1 MTYGRAKV
9 AAGVYRQAQVG
20 GNPVAVVVSLL
31 DAALAALMRAEEARR
46 GLRLDTEL
54 AELDRVSRIM
64 LGLNGALD
72 RSRTWPL
79 LARLER
85 FYLTISFHALAL
97 PRKKD
102 PIEAHQHLARQVRG
116 MRDAW
121 AQVARQGV
129 PAGGPASTR
138 DTNVIL

>member
-1 MTYGRAKV
+1 MNQGTARV
-9 AAGVYRQAQVG
+9 AAGAYRQAQIG
-20 GNPVAVVVSLL
+20 GNPVSMIVSLL
-31 DAALAALMRAEEARR
+31 DAALGALMRAEEARR
-46 GLRLDTEL
+46 DCRLDSEL
-54 AELDRVSRIM
+54 AELDRVSRLM

-72 RSRTWPL
+72 RSRNWPL

-97 PRKKD
+97 PRQKD
-102 PIEAHQHLARQVRG
+102 PLVAHQRLARQVRG

-121 AQVARQGV
+121 AQVARQAV
-129 PAGGPASTR
+129 PGGGAAATR